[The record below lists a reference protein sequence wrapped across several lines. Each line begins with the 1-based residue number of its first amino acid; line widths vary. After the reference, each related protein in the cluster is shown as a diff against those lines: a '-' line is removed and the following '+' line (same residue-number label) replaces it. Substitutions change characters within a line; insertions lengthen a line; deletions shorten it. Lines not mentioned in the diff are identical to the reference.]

1 MKVILINPNSTEAMT
16 VSSVEAAQAAE
27 PEIEFVGWTSREGPR
42 SIQGPEDGERAIVP
56 LLELV
61 NQAVVEKPLAVILG
75 CFDDTGLQQAKQ
87 ICECPVLGIGEASF
101 VLSSLYSSQTAVIT
115 TVKEAVPII
124 KNNIANLGYQNNV
137 TDVIAADVE
146 VLELEYN
153 QNGSAM
159 KFAQASESL
168 NPNIKN
174 IILGC
179 AGAVNIKDEFERLT
193 GYTAFE
199 GVTSAAKLCRSL
211 L

>member
-16 VSSVEAAQAAE
+16 VSSIEAAQRAVS
-27 PEIEFVGWTSREGPR
+27 EIEFVGWTSFRGPR
-42 SIQGPEDGERAIVP
+42 SIQGPEDGEQAIGP

-61 NQAVVEKPLAVILG
+61 NKAVVEKPLAIILG
-75 CFDDTGLQQAKQ
+75 CFDDTGLQKAKQ

-101 VLSSLYSSQTAVIT
+101 VLSSLHSSQTAVIT

-124 KNNIANLGYQNNV
+124 KNNISNLGYQNIV
-137 TDVIAADVE
+137 TDVIAADAE

-153 QNGSAM
+153 QSGSAM

-168 NPNIKN
+168 NPKIKN

-179 AGAVNIKDEFERLT
+179 AGAVNIKNEFERLT
-193 GYTAFE
+193 GYKTFD
-199 GVTSAAKLCRSL
+199 GVTSAAKLCRAL

>member
-153 QNGSAM
+153 QTGSAI

-174 IILGC
+174 I
-179 AGAVNIKDEFERLT
+179 DEKRYSSTRYRRL
-193 GYTAFE
+193 
-199 GVTSAAKLCRSL
+199 
-211 L
+211 

>member
-16 VSSVEAAQAAE
+16 ISSTETAQEAV
-27 PEIEFVGWTSREGPR
+27 PEIEFVGWTSFKGPR
-42 SIQGPEDGERAIVP
+42 SIQGHEDGERAIGP

-61 NQAVVEKPLAVILG
+61 TKAEVEKPLVVILS
-75 CFDDTGLQQAKQ
+75 CFDDTGLQKAKQ
-87 ICECPVLGIGEASF
+87 ICNCPVLGIGEASF
-101 VLSSLYSSQTAVIT
+101 VFSSLYSNQTAVIT

-124 KNNIANLGYQNNV
+124 KNNITDLGYANKV

-146 VLELEYN
+146 VLDLEYN
-153 QNGSAM
+153 PKASAM
-159 KFAQASESL
+159 KFAKASEAL

-193 GYTAFE
+193 GYTAFD
-199 GVTSAAKLCRSL
+199 GVTSAAKLCRAL

>member
-16 VSSVEAAQAAE
+16 VSSIEAAQEAA
-27 PEIEFVGWTSREGPR
+27 PKIEFIGWTSLEGPR
-42 SIQGPEDGERAIVP
+42 AIQGPEDGEQAIGP
-56 LLELV
+56 LLGLV
-61 NQAVVEKPLAVILG
+61 NKAVFEKPLAIIIG
-75 CFDDTGLQQAKQ
+75 CFDDTGLQKAKQ

-101 VLSSLYSSQTAVIT
+101 VLSSLHSSQTAVIT

-124 KNNIANLGYQNNV
+124 KNNISNLGYQNIV
-137 TDVIAADVE
+137 TDVIAADAE

-153 QNGSAM
+153 QSGSAM

-193 GYTAFE
+193 GYTAFD
-199 GVTSAAKLCRSL
+199 GVTSAAKLCRAL

>member
-16 VSSVEAAQAAE
+16 VSSIEAAHKAV
-27 PEIEFVGWTSREGPR
+27 PEIEFVGWTSFEGPS
-42 SIQGPEDGERAIVP
+42 SIQGPEDGERAIGP
-56 LLELV
+56 LLDLV
-61 NQAVVEKPLAVILG
+61 NKAAVEKPLAIILG
-75 CFDDTGLQQAKQ
+75 CFDDTGLQKAKQ

-101 VLSSLYSSQTAVIT
+101 LLSSLHSSQTAVIT

-124 KNNIANLGYQNNV
+124 KNNISNLGYQNNV

-153 QNGSAM
+153 QTVSAM

-179 AGAVNIKDEFERLT
+179 AGAVNIKNEFERIT
-193 GYTAFE
+193 GYTAFD
-199 GVTSAAKLCRSL
+199 GVTSAAKLCRAL